1 MIPGNPRHLGNV
13 SLGVVLQKVV
23 TLLMCNLCCFC
34 IDNLQVAMAFHGDN
48 HGDHSD
54 WMKTLPESLFCVPLN
69 NLAIPG
75 TDVYLFGS
83 VVIK

>member
-1 MIPGNPRHLGNV
+1 
-13 SLGVVLQKVV
+13 
-23 TLLMCNLCCFC
+23 
-34 IDNLQVAMAFHGDN
+34 
-48 HGDHSD
+48 
-54 WMKTLPESLFCVPLN
+54 MKTLPESLFCVPLN